1 MGGKTKA
8 VIFNLLLI
16 SAAQQLLR
24 VSVGMVAAQAEELKL
39 ESPRMGSSSFMVLVT
54 AEATSH
60 WQLQQQQ
67 I

>member
-24 VSVGMVAAQAEELKL
+24 VSVGMVAAQAEELEL
-39 ESPRMGSSSFMVLVT
+39 REPQDEQLLIHGSCYR
-54 AEATSH
+54 
-60 WQLQQQQ
+60 
-67 I
+67 